1 MAAATTVAATSGTA
15 ASNRT
20 TRDSALT
27 GGRVNGRFLSTR
39 PPPAETARLHPATIS
54 VSATAAY
61 RIFSNVAARAVLI
74 RSVSPNVRG
83 GGGGSSGVPPTRGG
97 AWTG

>member
-1 MAAATTVAATSGTA
+1 MAATSGTA

-20 TRDSALT
+20 TRDSTLT
-27 GGRVNGRFLSTR
+27 GVPLTRSRVNGRFLSTR
-39 PPPAETARLHPATIS
+39 PPPTETARLHPATIS

-74 RSVSPNVRG
+74 WSVSPNVRG
-83 GGGGSSGVPPTRGG
+83 GVGEFP
-97 AWTG
+97 